1 MIISKSPAGKFMLG
15 IDLSD
20 EYCQISYLYNKRAR
34 FGRGFINAVTGGV
47 SREPVTF
54 STVRDQEAYN
64 IPMAL
69 CKLTESPVW
78 LVGEGAIEAG
88 RENEGTT
95 VTSLLQKARD
105 DVSVRIEGEEYGA
118 GALLALCGEAL
129 LRRQLR
135 GHQHRP

>member
-1 MIISKSPAGKFMLG
+1 MLG

-54 STVRDQEAYN
+54 STVRDQELYN

-69 CKLTESPVW
+69 CKLTDSPVW
-78 LVGEGAIEAG
+78 LVGDDARNRSI
-88 RENEGTT
+88 RK
-95 VTSLLQKARD
+95 LQALRDCGDYAR
-105 DVSVRIEGEEYGA
+105 RCE
-118 GALLALCGEAL
+118 
-129 LRRQLR
+129 
-135 GHQHRP
+135 